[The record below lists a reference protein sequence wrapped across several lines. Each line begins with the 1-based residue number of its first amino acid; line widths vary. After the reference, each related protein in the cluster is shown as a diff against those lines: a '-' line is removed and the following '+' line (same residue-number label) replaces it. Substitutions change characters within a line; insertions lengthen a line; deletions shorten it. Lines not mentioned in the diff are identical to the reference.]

1 MDCVVG
7 IDLSGVSGGTYG
19 RTALACI
26 ALETPLRVSDQLIVP
41 RGTKGDRIL
50 LEWIGARKPRIV
62 AIDAPLSLPHSVTC
76 EVANCPRCEPGAAS
90 YLGRDV
96 DRLVDGM
103 PTVMLAAIAFRG
115 IYLARMLRSRGYEV
129 IETYPGG
136 SYAAMG
142 ITRDQLA
149 KGSRVGGYDLEPFSS
164 TIPDEV
170 DAVCAALAAIG
181 RLRGRESVVEG
192 RDGAIVFAGSR
203 LRRSAEPSE

>member
-1 MDCVVG
+1 VDCVVG
-7 IDLSGVSGGTYG
+7 IDLSGVSGGTRG
-19 RTALACI
+19 RTAAACI
-26 ALETPLRVSDQLIVP
+26 ALETPLRLADRLIVP
-41 RGTKGDRIL
+41 RGAKGDRIL
-50 LEWIGARKPRIV
+50 LEWTDQRKPRVV

-76 EVANCPRCEPGAAS
+76 ADPGCPRCQPGAAN

-96 DRLVDGM
+96 DSLVGGM

-115 IYLARMLRSRGYEV
+115 IYLARMLRGRGYEV
-129 IETYPGG
+129 IETYPAG

-170 DAVCAALAAIG
+170 DAVCAALAAVS
-181 RLRGRESVVEG
+181 LTRGYGSVVGG
-192 RDGAIVFAGSR
+192 RDGEIVLAGKLSTRASR
-203 LRRSAEPSE
+203 